1 MKSISIRE
9 LHQAT
14 GQWVRKAAHFGEV
27 QVTERGKVV
36 AKLLP
41 ATPQPSV
48 PYFSRRNLVSSFR
61 AARLSGGTDATIG
74 ISAERDER

>member
-9 LHQAT
+9 LHEAT

-27 QVTERGKVV
+27 HVTERGKVV

-41 ATPQPSV
+41 AAPLPAV
-48 PYFSRRNLVSSFR
+48 PYFARRKLAASFQ
-61 AARLSGGTDATIG
+61 AARLSGGTDSTMG
-74 ISAERDER
+74 ISAERSDR